1 MLSYKEKDATVDF
14 CIASVCSLS
23 ACDVPSV
30 YLILKKLYLPF
41 FALCDL
47 YSCLLCF
54 ILTVSLSSLE
64 IVLCCLSF
72 GYEYSRGSKQS
83 S

>member
-30 YLILKKLYLPF
+30 YLILKKLYRSFLRYVTYIPVCCVLF
-41 FALCDL
+41 
-47 YSCLLCF
+47 LL
-54 ILTVSLSSLE
+54 
-64 IVLCCLSF
+64 
-72 GYEYSRGSKQS
+72 
-83 S
+83 